1 VDHQNFSA
9 PASALVNPEIERA
22 RATYEKAADHRRAD
36 ADARAAGANAA
47 GSQSI
52 RQPMSALSPPF
63 AATIDDRRTRAE
75 LLGARAGDAR
85 IILDAVIR
93 GDDITDCTDQFLR
106 WTVDRPVTYTVWVP
120 AQVQD
125 GGQS

>member
-22 RATYEKAADHRRAD
+22 RAAHEKAAAQRQAD

-52 RQPMSALSPPF
+52 SRTMSSVPVLEVPVDIAVKVARLFLAS
-63 AATIDDRRTRAE
+63 ANTIDIHDHHAVVASHAAIRECLRS
-75 LLGARAGDAR
+75 LLAA
-85 IILDAVIR
+85 LDAE
-93 GDDITDCTDQFLR
+93 
-106 WTVDRPVTYTVWVP
+106 
-120 AQVQD
+120 D